1 MQRRKS
7 LIWWRRMQTRQQL
20 IEFLGSKARRVHFVG
35 IGGCGM
41 SGLAR
46 ILLQQ
51 GHYVTGSDLAPN
63 GEMTGLRKLG
73 AKIFTGHAAR
83 HVHPETELLV
93 YTAAI
98 MSDNDELRAAID
110 LKIPTVQRGR
120 LLTALMTHHNNI
132 AVAGTHGKTTTASMI
147 AHALTRSESAPSFC
161 IGANVPVLG
170 TNAQIGG
177 GNYFVAEACESD
189 GTLIGFTPEY
199 AVCLNIEPEH
209 LDYHGSM
216 ERLLA
221 SFEAF
226 VSSTLRTVFYC
237 ADCPA

>member
-1 MQRRKS
+1 FWPTRFAACWPTTKRATAWRRRRIRWRSRMRRKTL

-63 GEMTGLRKLG
+63 GETTGLRKLG

-83 HVHPETELLV
+83 HVHLETELLI

-98 MSDNDELRAAID
+98 
-110 LKIPTVQRGR
+110 
-120 LLTALMTHHNNI
+120 
-132 AVAGTHGKTTTASMI
+132 
-147 AHALTRSESAPSFC
+147 
-161 IGANVPVLG
+161 
-170 TNAQIGG
+170 
-177 GNYFVAEACESD
+177 
-189 GTLIGFTPEY
+189 
-199 AVCLNIEPEH
+199 
-209 LDYHGSM
+209 
-216 ERLLA
+216 
-221 SFEAF
+221 
-226 VSSTLRTVFYC
+226 
-237 ADCPA
+237 